1 MSPAGIAEPTSTRRP
16 VAREEAAGYLTLLV
30 VAFVI
35 TVTARDWFRDWVPCC
50 PDSGHG

>member
-1 MSPAGIAEPTSTRRP
+1 MSPAGIAEPASTRRP

-35 TVTARDWFRDWVPCC
+35 TVTVTRLMPCL
-50 PDSGHG
+50 GAL